1 MVKVKTS
8 QNGLKRV
15 LRGLVLYWAFMR
27 RIPQGLLLV
36 YNVRQRNN
44 RYGTARC
51 DVGKLDLVEVF
62 TSLCIIAFD
71 DGCRDSASVTA
82 FYGDFKCYC
91 FVQGFK
97 GHGDSFPVLRLYQK
111 ILGIVLGIVLGILR
125 KWLYTLISPYYYTNY
140 TKKNKNNII

>member
-82 FYGDFKCYC
+82 LDRYLKCHR
-91 FVQGFK
+91 FVESFK
-97 GHGDSFPVLRLYQK
+97 GHGDSFLMGNLYLNYSG
-111 ILGIVLGIVLGILR
+111 IGLGIGVRYRSEMAIYLR
-125 KWLYTLISPYYYTNY
+125 FLVYLYPLYLF
-140 TKKNKNNII
+140 